1 MKAREEG
8 EGRRVLARLMCF
20 MAGKGIGEEREW
32 MGLERRE
39 RFVSCGRR
47 LRSVRDEREEM
58 SFEERDRLVRSGVE
72 GRAVIVVRLLEAAER
87 VVREGNFLVILTI
100 FGER

>member
-8 EGRRVLARLMCF
+8 EGRRVLARLRCF
-20 MAGKGIGEEREW
+20 MVGKGTGEEREW
-32 MGLERRE
+32 IGLERRD

-47 LRSVRDEREEM
+47 LKPVRDEREEM
-58 SFEERDRLVRSGVE
+58 SFEERDRLVRLGL

-87 VVREGNFLVILTI
+87 VVREGKFFVILTI
-100 FGER
+100 FEER